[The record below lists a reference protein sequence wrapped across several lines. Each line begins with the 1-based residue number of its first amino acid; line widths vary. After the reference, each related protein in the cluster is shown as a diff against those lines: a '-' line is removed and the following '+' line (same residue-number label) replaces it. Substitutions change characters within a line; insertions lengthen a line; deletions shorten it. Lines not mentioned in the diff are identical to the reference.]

1 MAWLRGCR
9 TGFRPLHPG
18 FVTPG
23 LTRGPAAPG
32 AAEEKKAGSRV
43 KPGMTLWGEGPW
55 PLLSCGVE
63 GEGALQAADAGLAA
77 PQADGHGFG
86 DAAVACADEFPV
98 DAGEGEAERP
108 TFPRSQRDALYAY
121 EFAAGAGPAPLAVT
135 DAQFGNLL
143 ALPLTTDLGR

>member
-1 MAWLRGCR
+1 MAWSRGCR

-23 LTRGPAAPG
+23 LTRGPASPG

-63 GEGALQAADAGLAA
+63 GEGALQAADAGLAD
-77 PQADGHGFG
+77 PQVEGAGFG
-86 DAAVACADEFPV
+86 DAAVACADEFQV
-98 DAGEGEAERP
+98 DAGEGEAERDRKS
-108 TFPRSQRDALYAY
+108 TSELQSLMRSSYA
-121 EFAAGAGPAPLAVT
+121 V
-135 DAQFGNLL
+135 FGLKK
-143 ALPLTTDLGR
+143 